1 MTSTFVALF
10 CVAASW
16 LGVAAQSFAMFLLL
30 LWLFSFFRSVNS
42 GALVKSYRALFL
54 SQIALILGLA
64 WISLALLS
72 SAMNPWTSAVFPE
85 FIAGY
90 LWWALGPFTLAA
102 LAGSLGAL
110 DAFSSRQFLTNF
122 RKIVWILLVAGCLIA
137 ASQYFIGWK
146 LQGIYPIR
154 SEYRARLLFSHPL
167 SLAYILLLYVP
178 LSAALLIQYPKSRL
192 VLAVAGALLFL
203 VFVSSSRTVQAV
215 VALLAGAFV
224 LFGLHGR
231 FKAIAIATFLCFA
244 LLLATTSNPIRTRFI
259 STIEQREDRQQAL
272 YADDRIA
279 FWAVHWDMFKEKPLF
294 GHGLSYHQD
303 YLNHYYNAH
312 GLSGLT
318 KKYPAHNMFLQVMV
332 NTGVAGLL
340 LWFGRIAVDVAACV
354 ALIRGSDGAK
364 KNLSQLPGSSR
375 VRSENWVGWVGLATI
390 AGMMLA
396 GTTQNAFQD
405 SAVRFHWTILEGL
418 LLWLSGRRAA
428 ANEQTQGSKLV

>member
-30 LWLFSFFRSVNS
+30 LWLFTFFRSENS
-42 GALVKSYRALFL
+42 GVLLESYRSLFL

-64 WISLALLS
+64 WIGLALFS
-72 SAMNPWTSAVFPE
+72 SALNPWTSAVFPE

-102 LAGSLGAL
+102 LGGSLRAL
-110 DAFSSRQFLTNF
+110 DAVSSRQFVTNF
-122 RKIVWILLVAGCLIA
+122 KKLVWILLVFGCLIA
-137 ASQYFIGWK
+137 ASQYFFGWK

-154 SEYRARLLFSHPL
+154 SEYRARILFSHPL

-178 LSAALLIQYPKSRL
+178 LSAALLIRYPKSRL

-203 VFVSSSRTVQAV
+203 IFVSSSRTVQAV
-215 VALLAGAFV
+215 VALLAGTFI
-224 LFGLHGR
+224 LFGLQGR
-231 FKAIAIATFLCFA
+231 FRAIAIGTFLCFA
-244 LLLATTSNPIRTRFI
+244 LLLATTSNPIRGRFI

-303 YLNHYYNAH
+303 YLDHYYNAH
-312 GLSGLT
+312 GLTGLI

-340 LWFGRIAVDVAACV
+340 LWFARIAVDVAACV

-375 VRSENWVGWVGLATI
+375 VRSKNWVGWVGLATI

-396 GTTQNAFQD
+396 GITQNAFQD
-405 SAVRFHWTILEGL
+405 SAVRFHWTILESL
-418 LLWLSGRRAA
+418 LLWLSGRRAT
-428 ANEQTQGSKLV
+428 ANEQT